1 MRSILDD
8 GYTQTVIVTQVTLLP
23 SSFRYALGL
32 FNLFDLKAR
41 VFSEIAL
48 DEEGYEDSPL
58 RVCVDAAAGAAF
70 EGREEER
77 GAR

>member
-1 MRSILDD
+1 
-8 GYTQTVIVTQVTLLP
+8 
-23 SSFRYALGL
+23 L

-48 DEEGYEDSPL
+48 DEEGYEDGPL

-70 EGREEER
+70 EGCEEER
-77 GAR
+77 RAR